1 MKTTTKFAA
10 ASLTA
15 LTLAVAG
22 AVSAHPGSG
31 MGAGYGPGAGAG
43 PCAGAGT
50 GPSTGAGPGY
60 GMGHG
65 MGYGMHGRGS
75 GGWDAAAAGTRLDAL
90 KAEIK
95 ITPEQE
101 GAWQA
106 YAAVVQQHAVQ
117 REALHTQMRSQM
129 HDPQTAATVDRE
141 AFHNAMVTLRDQ
153 HLAERDAALKGLYSV
168 LTPEQ
173 KTLAEQRLARGYGHG
188 WAMRQQPGR

>member
-1 MKTTTKFAA
+1 MKTTTQFAA
-10 ASLTA
+10 ITLAA

-43 PCAGAGT
+43 PCAGAG
-50 GPSTGAGPGY
+50 PGAGPGY
-60 GMGHG
+60 G
-65 MGYGMHGRGS
+65 MGYGMHGRGP
-75 GGWDAAAAGTRLDAL
+75 GGWDAAAVGTRLDAL

-117 REALHTQMRSQM
+117 REALHTQMQAQM
-129 HDPQTAATVDRE
+129 HDPQAAATVDRE
-141 AFHNAMVTLRDQ
+141 AFHNAMVTLREQ
-153 HLAERDAALKGLYSV
+153 HLAERDAALKGLYAV

-173 KTLAEQRLARGYGHG
+173 KALAEQKLAGGYGHG
-188 WAMRQQPGR
+188 WAMRQPRR